1 MRSRVEIRA
10 ARSPSSR
17 LIATWAVSFKTDGSD
32 GWLILTL
39 DDSDSTSITDR
50 IGYMDLKRVTAG
62 EPVSML
68 DEPLQVEFRKVV
80 TA

>member
-1 MRSRVEIRA
+1 
-10 ARSPSSR
+10 
-17 LIATWAVSFKTDGSD
+17 VSFKTDGSD